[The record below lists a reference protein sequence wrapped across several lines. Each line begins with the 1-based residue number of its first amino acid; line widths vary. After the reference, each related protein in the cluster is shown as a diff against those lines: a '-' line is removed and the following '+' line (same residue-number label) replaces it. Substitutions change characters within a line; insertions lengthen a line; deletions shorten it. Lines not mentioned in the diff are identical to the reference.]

1 MRTGTVIALV
11 LELASAALVNLAY
24 VREHSA
30 AAAMPPLSLRRPL
43 RSLALLLRTRR
54 WLEGFAMET
63 TGFGLYVAALS
74 LASLALV
81 QSVGASGLGL
91 LAFAAARLSRHPL
104 RRREVRGAVISVVG
118 LALLGISLATA
129 TGQGDNG
136 ESGEIFLWLGLS
148 GVAAAAV
155 LTVGRRLLN
164 EGTAYAIAAG
174 LLFSIGD
181 ISTKLTTQ
189 GGLRVLFAVALIG
202 GYALGTSLLQLGY
215 QRGGAL
221 EIAGVAT
228 LLTNALPIAAGM
240 VLLDEPLPHG
250 ALGAVR
256 IAAFATVLAGA
267 VMLGDTRHHP
277 PEQGPSPAVAA
288 RGARERLSLAQSE

>member
-1 MRTGTVIALV
+1 MRAATAIALV

-30 AAAMPPLSLRRPL
+30 AAALPPLSLGHPL
-43 RSLALLLRTRR
+43 RSLTLLLRTRR

-63 TGFGLYVAALS
+63 TGFGLYVAALA

-81 QSVGASGLGL
+81 QTVGASGLGL
-91 LAFAAARLSRHPL
+91 LAFGAARLGRQPM
-104 RRREVRGAVISVVG
+104 RPREWSGAVIAAIG
-118 LALLGISLATA
+118 LALLGVSLATA
-129 TGQGDNG
+129 TGQGDSGNL
-136 ESGEIFLWLGLS
+136 GEILPWLSLS
-148 GVAAAAV
+148 AAAALAV
-155 LTVGRRLLN
+155 LTIGRRMLG

-189 GGLRVLFAVALIG
+189 GGGRVLFAITLIA

-250 ALGAVR
+250 VLGVVR

-267 VMLGDTRHHP
+267 VLLGDTRRPLP
-277 PEQGPSPAVAA
+277 PPASPGSAAA
-288 RGARERLSLAQSE
+288 RESLSLARSE